1 MISHPNVNSAALNYF
16 QEETKQASA
25 HGAPAAAAAWM
36 QQAAQTHLASEQGGL
51 TGMLQHMM
59 QNPHLINFPQRSLV
73 IYIKITPPP
82 TPTTMREE
90 RPHRSN
96 KSEDHPRGQGF
107 IQQAVVAN
115 ASMGYPPQL
124 WKQNIL
130 GPQAMGT
137 SAVMAPQAQPARG
150 MTLLLI

>member
-1 MISHPNVNSAALNYF
+1 VLISSSVASVTVDAIPN
-16 QEETKQASA
+16 KQASV
-25 HGAPAAAAAWM
+25 HGAPAAVAAWM
-36 QQAAQTHLASEQGGL
+36 QQAAQAHLASEQGGL
-51 TGMLQHMM
+51 TGMLQQML

-73 IYIKITPPP
+73 IYIIITTTA
-82 TPTTMREE
+82 TPTTTRAEE
-90 RPHRSN
+90 CPYRN
-96 KSEDHPRGQGF
+96 KSGAHTRGQGF